1 VGAGGWLIFVRLTI
15 EIWELDKVALEG
27 EVEVGWVSGASNVG
41 AAGFC
46 GPCVCLGVF
55 LLL

>member
-1 VGAGGWLIFVRLTI
+1 MSIKIVIDLVKMALKKGWQEMVCGGGLR
-15 EIWELDKVALEG
+15 G
-27 EVEVGWVSGASNVG
+27 MG

-55 LLL
+55 LL

>member
-1 VGAGGWLIFVRLTI
+1 MVIRLITDFS
-15 EIWELDKVALEG
+15 ELVKVALKGGRWEKG
-27 EVEVGWVSGASNVG
+27 LVSGLRDIG

>member
-1 VGAGGWLIFVRLTI
+1 MVIRLDI
-15 EIWELDKVALEG
+15 EIWEIGEG
-27 EVEVGWVSGASNVG
+27 GTKWGVGKGGGWARVG
-41 AAGFC
+41 GWGRGMRAAGFC

>member
-1 VGAGGWLIFVRLTI
+1 V
-15 EIWELDKVALEG
+15 G
-27 EVEVGWVSGASNVG
+27 EVVAG

-55 LLL
+55 LLQCRVIVSGIAGSWSCVNLV

>member
-1 VGAGGWLIFVRLTI
+1 VGVGGLMVVWLEI
-15 EIWELDKVALEG
+15 EARVIGKAALKKGADKRG
-27 EVEVGWVSGASNVG
+27 RGRGVG

-55 LLL
+55 FML